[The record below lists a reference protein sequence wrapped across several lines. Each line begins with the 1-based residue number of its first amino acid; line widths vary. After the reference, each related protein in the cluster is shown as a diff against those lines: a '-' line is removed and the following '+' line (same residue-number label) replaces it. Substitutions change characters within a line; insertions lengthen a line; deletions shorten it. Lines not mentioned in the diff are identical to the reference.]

1 MFGTKNIKEDF
12 PKWEDRVKYLFKL
25 TPDNKVTRN
34 QEIDPAYFMNDVA
47 YGRYLNHKDKVYT
60 YRTIEFS
67 KEVFKSSDILFYLY
81 YGYKPDCIFVKNEK
95 DSPVLEDLEDIPT
108 TKHLKRSER
117 FDNKPFAIEYMNECF
132 YLKDGLLYFNERP
145 FTHFKTWKEWKTW
158 NEKYA
163 HKNELEQFSIVQRGY
178 KIISI
183 NGIGYQFHRMKIQ
196 IRDQIIL
203 SKDVLID
210 HINRDTSDNSFEN
223 LRLSDCVDNT
233 RNRNKMTTPTT
244 SKFKGVHFILSGS
257 NRGKWRS
264 KCYHDGSSK
273 FLGHYR
279 NEIDAAIAYDNY
291 IIKNNLLHTTNK
303 ELGLFD

>member
-34 QEIDPAYFMNDVA
+34 QEIDPAYFRNSRY
-47 YGRYLNHKDKVYT
+47 YGRYLNHKDKIYNHIK
-60 YRTIEFS
+60 IEFS
-67 KEVFKSSDILFYLY
+67 KEVFKTAEVLFCLY
-81 YGYKPDCIFVKNEK
+81 YGYRAAYLFIKNDFDKPI
-95 DSPVLEDLEDIPT
+95 LEDLEDIPT

-178 KIISI
+178 KIMSI
-183 NGIGYQFHRMKIQ
+183 NGIGYQVHRTKIQ

-223 LRLSDCVDNT
+223 LRLSDCVDNA

-257 NRGKWRS
+257 NSGKWRS

>member
-47 YGRYLNHKDKVYT
+47 YGRYLNHKDKVYEHI
-60 YRTIEFS
+60 TIEFS
-67 KEVFKSSDILFYLY
+67 KEVFKTAEVLFYLY
-81 YGYKPDCIFVKNEK
+81 YGYRAACLFIKNDFDKPI
-95 DSPVLEDLEDIPT
+95 LEDLEDIPT

-117 FDNKPFAIEYMNECF
+117 FDNKPFAIEYMNDCF

-145 FTHFKTWKEWKTW
+145 FAHFKTWKEWKTW
-158 NEKYA
+158 NERYA
-163 HKNELEQFSIVQRGY
+163 HKNEMTHFNLAEDGY
-178 KIISI
+178 KVLSI
-183 NGIGYQFHRMKIQ
+183 NGISYRVSRMKIQ
-196 IRDQIIL
+196 VRDQIIL
-203 SKDVLID
+203 SKEVYID
-210 HINRDTSDNSFEN
+210 HINRNTSDNSFEN
-223 LRLSDCVDNT
+223 LRLSDCIKNAQNISK
-233 RNRNKMTTPTT
+233 RTTPTT

-257 NRGKWRS
+257 NKGKWRS

-291 IIKNNLLHTTNK
+291 IIENNLLHTTNK

>member
-34 QEIDPAYFMNDVA
+34 QEIDPAYFINDVA
-47 YGRYLNHKDKVYT
+47 YGRYLNHKTKVYN
-60 YRTIEFS
+60 YITIEFS
-67 KEVFKSSDILFYLY
+67 KEVFKTAEVLFYLY
-81 YGYKPDCIFVKNEK
+81 YGYRAGCLFIKNEFNK
-95 DSPVLEDLEDIPT
+95 PILEDLEDIPT

-178 KIISI
+178 KIMSI
-183 NGIGYQFHRMKIQ
+183 NGIGYQVHRMKIQ

-223 LRLSDCVDNT
+223 LRLSDCVDNA

-257 NRGKWRS
+257 NKGKWRS

-291 IIKNNLLHTTNK
+291 IIENNLLHTTNK